1 MMLIKVFERRSWTWF
16 LALGRRT
23 THELLSHFM
32 LTLHSCD
39 KKVDSIWKW
48 KNIDGTSKNHLDVTS
63 QSVVFVQTVRLSTKF
78 NFEHLKHRAG
88 CEVIKLQTQTADSW
102 KSPLLLGMGQFIG
115 MTTQAFMPLVT
126 YLERGATA
134 SGGQC
139 EGLNVNERPTINL
152 CEIDNVH
159 LYFEGD

>member
-78 NFEHLKHRAG
+78 NFEHLNF
-88 CEVIKLQTQTADSW
+88 T
-102 KSPLLLGMGQFIG
+102 
-115 MTTQAFMPLVT
+115 
-126 YLERGATA
+126 
-134 SGGQC
+134 SGGMR
-139 EGLNVNERPTINL
+139 GNKTPNANRRLLKITLTIGYGPIHWHDDPSFHAACYVFGTRSNCKRRAVRRTECKWAPDYKL
-152 CEIDNVH
+152 MWDR
-159 LYFEGD
+159 